1 MRQTLG
7 DSRSQRTE
15 QQALI
20 EAFPK
25 TLYQR
30 EPNPQAEQTSVLTR
44 GQFSSCFN
52 FQPSSCS
59 ASKTAAEQML
69 APGAENLSLSP
80 KLVPILLIGKSPS
93 KPLTH
98 WKRVPRYTE
107 AHDAETVTGI
117 LFVLQGHLNKL
128 ELSRA
133 SASLKQPDS

>member
-80 KLVPILLIGKSPS
+80 KLNAHPAHRQIAFQAIHALETLASIHESARGGNR
-93 KPLTH
+93 
-98 WKRVPRYTE
+98 KRHPVCL
-107 AHDAETVTGI
+107 A
-117 LFVLQGHLNKL
+117 K
-128 ELSRA
+128 A
-133 SASLKQPDS
+133 SHQT